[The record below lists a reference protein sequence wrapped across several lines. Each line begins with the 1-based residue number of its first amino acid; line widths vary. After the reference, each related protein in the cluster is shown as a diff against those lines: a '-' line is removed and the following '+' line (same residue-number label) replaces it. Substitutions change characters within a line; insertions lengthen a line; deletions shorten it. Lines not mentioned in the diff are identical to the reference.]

1 MMPNLLGATTRDSR
15 PDVVATVRRWIGAQ
29 PAAGVAWAQRAMAAR
44 PDSLAD
50 IGGFG
55 RPVLVLYGAQDTIS
69 PAADAAAMAEAAR
82 SGGSATTVVE
92 IPDAG
97 HLSAVEDPDAVTHAL
112 LGWLAT
118 L

>member
-1 MMPNLLGATTRDSR
+1 MLPNLLGATTRDSR

-44 PDSLAD
+44 PDSLVD
-50 IGGFG
+50 IGAFG
-55 RPVLVLYGAQDTIS
+55 RPVLVLYGAEDTIS

-92 IPDAG
+92 IPAAG